1 MSSSNVG
8 LVMRAWFRWKSLRL
22 PWRKRFLVGM
32 FSLSSILPVAIISYI
47 HILQPYLLPHI
58 LSPLRPALR
67 GSNPPILINA
77 YIPSR
82 ENDVTQP
89 LLTTTTPPS
98 QTGSDLSGNTYWVFR
113 LTGNTP
119 PPSPSDTPAYQSSAD
134 DTRWRRIVKYPRST
148 HYSDVQVPPQWH
160 QWLRYQRHDPPSL
173 QEQQENV
180 LRRQRMKVLAA
191 EADARWAAKPSFLDQ
206 PAGQPAPN
214 AAAATQAQ
222 DALTSSSANAA
233 DATTTQGEEV
243 KEPTKGEEEKTKKKT
258 LEEKEDPWKKATAS
272 GPSEEWQPAAW
283 SPNNAR
289 KR

>member
-22 PWRKRFLVGM
+22 PWRKRFLV
-32 FSLSSILPVAIISYI
+32 
-47 HILQPYLLPHI
+47 
-58 LSPLRPALR
+58 
-67 GSNPPILINA
+67 
-77 YIPSR
+77 
-82 ENDVTQP
+82 
-89 LLTTTTPPS
+89 
-98 QTGSDLSGNTYWVFR
+98 GSDLSGNTYWVFR

-222 DALTSSSANAA
+222 DALTSSSSANAD
-233 DATTTQGEEV
+233 DATTTQGEEG

-272 GPSEEWQPAAW
+272 GPSEEWQPTAW

>member
-1 MSSSNVG
+1 MAQT
-8 LVMRAWFRWKSLRL
+8 LPCRLR
-22 PWRKRFLVGM
+22 
-32 FSLSSILPVAIISYI
+32 
-47 HILQPYLLPHI
+47 
-58 LSPLRPALR
+58 PLRQHLL
-67 GSNPPILINA
+67 GLPPHRQH
-77 YIPSR
+77 P
-82 ENDVTQP
+82 T
-89 LLTTTTPPS
+89 
-98 QTGSDLSGNTYWVFR
+98 
-113 LTGNTP
+113 
-119 PPSPSDTPAYQSSAD
+119 PSPSDTPAYQSSAD

-148 HYSDVQVPPQWH
+148 HYSDV
-160 QWLRYQRHDPPSL
+160 

-233 DATTTQGEEV
+233 DPTTTQGEEG
-243 KEPTKGEEEKTKKKT
+243 KEPTKGGEEKTKKKT